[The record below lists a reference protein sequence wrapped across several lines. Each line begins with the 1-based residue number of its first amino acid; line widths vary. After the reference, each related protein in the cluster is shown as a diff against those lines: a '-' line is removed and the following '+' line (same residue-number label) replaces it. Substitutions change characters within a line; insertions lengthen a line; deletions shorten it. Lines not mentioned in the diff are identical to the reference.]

1 MPYWNELITQK
12 SWEKLQELEKAGI
25 RFTLIGGWAAWL
37 YTKSHKSKDIDIIVD
52 FEELGRLRGL
62 FGLRKNDR
70 LRKYEF
76 KMEEIDVDVYVPH
89 YSRLAMPLE
98 DAAKETAKIG
108 GFSVVKPEILLALKQ
123 GAEEARKESEKGL
136 KDRIDIMSLLLKSE
150 IDFTAY
156 NRLLQKH
163 GITHYKKRLVE
174 IVQGFREAK
183 YIGLNIVE
191 LKKKKQELLRK
202 IKESK

>member
-76 KMEEIDVDVYVPH
+76 KMGEIDVDVYVPH

-98 DAAKETAKIG
+98 DAAKETAKIE
-108 GFSVVKPEILLALKQ
+108 GFSVVKPEILLVLKQ

-136 KDRIDIMSLLLKSE
+136 KDRIDIMELLMKSE
-150 IDFTAY
+150 IDLTAY
-156 NRLLQKH
+156 NRLLKKH

-174 IVQGFREAK
+174 IVQRFRETK

-202 IKESK
+202 IKESN

>member
-37 YTKSHKSKDIDIIVD
+37 YTKSHKSKGIDIIVD

>member
-37 YTKSHKSKDIDIIVD
+37 YTKSHKSKGIDIIVD

-202 IKESK
+202 IKESN